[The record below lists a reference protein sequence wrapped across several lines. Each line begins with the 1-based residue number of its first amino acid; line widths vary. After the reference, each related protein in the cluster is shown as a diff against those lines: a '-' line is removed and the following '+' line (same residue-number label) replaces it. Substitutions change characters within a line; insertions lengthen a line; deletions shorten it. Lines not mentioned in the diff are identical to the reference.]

1 MLLTYNLDSLSL
13 NCDVQWYYRKE
24 TVIKG
29 NDDLSIKVN

>member
-13 NCDVQWYYRKE
+13 DPDVEWYYRNE

-29 NDDLSIKVN
+29 NDDLWIKIN